1 MSASFASTAGRW
13 NPTTGTGDISPLA
26 DPASYADH
34 HGVRMVNAI
43 QNGSNVFVEFENYDR
58 TRAVVTGVLT
68 ATRDDSDG
76 IVFDDLVWH
85 PAASEEYQLELA
97 CASEWLM
104 EETLAAL

>member
-1 MSASFASTAGRW
+1 MSTSFTSTAGRW
-13 NPTTGTGDISPLA
+13 NLATGTGDISPLA
-26 DPASYADH
+26 DPSAYADR
-34 HGVRMVNAI
+34 HGVRLVNAMKS
-43 QNGSNVFVEFENYDR
+43 GYNVFVEFEKGDR

-76 IVFDDLVWH
+76 IVFDDLIWH